1 MSSEPKNTA
10 GLTIAALGV
19 VFGDLGTSPLYT
31 LQECVAGDHGVYPD
45 EGHLLGV
52 LSLILWSLT
61 LVVTVKYLAVLMRAD
76 NRGEGGLLA
85 LLALVSPKARA
96 PAVGKIGTVA
106 LLALAGSALLFGDGI
121 ITPAISVLSAVEG
134 LRTVTRTF
142 DPVIVPLSVVI
153 LVGLFSIQRLGTGG
167 LGRWF
172 GPVMLLWFVVAGL
185 LGAKEL
191 VKHPAVLAAFN
202 PLLGARFLATHGFV
216 GFRLLG
222 GVVLAVTG
230 GEALYADMGH
240 FGRGPIRRAWLS
252 ICLPSL
258 MVCYL
263 GQGAVLLDQPNLR
276 TAPFYAMCPDGAL
289 RYPFVLLA
297 AAATVIASQ
306 ALISGVFSLTH
317 QAIRLGY
324 FPRLTV
330 RHTSDEVEGQTY
342 LPLMNWTLATGCI
355 ALVLVFQSSAKL
367 AAAFGLAVSGTMA
380 ITSFVF
386 YRVTRERWGWSVGK
400 AGALLVFFLTFDLGF
415 TAANMLKLLDGGFI
429 PLVVGAVF
437 FSMMVTWA
445 IGRSLLGEH
454 FAKLAVPFQRFSAG
468 LEARLVGRTP
478 GIAVYMA
485 SRADSTPP
493 ALVSSVER
501 FRVIHETCIFLS
513 VVTTESP
520 RVPAEERIETEVLG
534 GGFYRVVLRY
544 GFFENT
550 NVPIA
555 LDVALAD
562 LGLATEIPPVYILG
576 RESLVASDHG
586 RMGARMEL
594 LFAFLSRNSRSM
606 TDYFQLPADRV
617 LEIGSRVDL

>member
-1 MSSEPKNTA
+1 MSDDKSRA
-10 GLTIAALGV
+10 ALTIAALGV

-31 LQECVAGDHGVYPD
+31 LQECVAGDHGVEPS
-45 EGHLLGV
+45 EANLLGV
-52 LSLILWSLT
+52 LSLILWSLI

-76 NRGEGGLLA
+76 NRGEGGILA
-85 LLALVSPKARA
+85 LLALISPQRRA

-134 LRTVTRTF
+134 LGTVTHAF
-142 DPVIVPLSVVI
+142 DPYIVPASALI
-153 LVGLFSIQRLGTGG
+153 LLGLFAIQRFGTGG

-172 GPVMLLWFVVAGL
+172 GPVMLVWFVVAGA

-191 VKHPAVLAAFN
+191 VKHLEILAALS
-202 PLLGARFLATHGFV
+202 PLRGASFLATHGFV

-240 FGRGPIRRAWLS
+240 FGREPIRRAWLF
-252 ICLPSL
+252 ICLPAL
-258 MVCYL
+258 MLSYL
-263 GQGAVLLDQPNLR
+263 GQGAVLLDHPELR
-276 TAPFYAMCPDGAL
+276 SAPFYAMCPDGVL
-289 RYPFVLLA
+289 RYPFVILA

-342 LPLMNWTLATGCI
+342 LPLMNGLLAAGCI
-355 ALVLVFQSSAKL
+355 ALVLVFQASAKL

-380 ITSFVF
+380 ITSLIF
-386 YRVTRERWGWSVGK
+386 YRVTRERWGWSFPK
-400 AGALLVFFLTFDLGF
+400 ALGLLVFFLTFDLGF
-415 TAANMLKLLDGGFI
+415 TAANLLKLFDGGFI
-429 PLVVGAVF
+429 PLAVGAGFLAV
-437 FSMMVTWA
+437 MVTWA
-445 IGRSLLGEH
+445 IGRSYLGAH
-454 FAKLAVPFQRFSAG
+454 FARVAVPFDAFAAG
-468 LEARLVGRTP
+468 LEARLIGRIP

-485 SRADSTPP
+485 SRADSAPP
-493 ALVSSVER
+493 ALVGSVER
-501 FRVIHETCIFLS
+501 FRVAHETCVLLS
-513 VVTTESP
+513 VVTTETP
-520 RVPAEERIETEVLG
+520 HVPERERMTTETLG
-534 GGFYRVVLRY
+534 GGFHRVVLRY
-544 GFFENT
+544 GFFETT
-550 NVPIA
+550 NIPAA
-555 LDVALAD
+555 LDTALSK
-562 LGLATEIPPVYILG
+562 LGLPPGEPPLYVLG
-576 RESLVASDHG
+576 RESFVASDRGH
-586 RMGARMEL
+586 MGARMET

-606 TDYFQLPADRV
+606 TDYFQLPAERV